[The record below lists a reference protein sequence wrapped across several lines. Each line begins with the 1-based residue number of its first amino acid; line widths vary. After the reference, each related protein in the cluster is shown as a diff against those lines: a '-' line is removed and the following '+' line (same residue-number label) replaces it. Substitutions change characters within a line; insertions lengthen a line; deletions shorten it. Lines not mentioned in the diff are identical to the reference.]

1 MPVTVAKSGKLVEPW
16 VMALRSTV
24 TANPGRRSWSLTGH
38 RGTVK
43 LQIRIGTSRPSVKLP
58 IDWCQASVPDI
69 VRICDAIAIRLEAGD
84 NLSEAAEAVFRS
96 NPHQLVAV
104 GAVAEHPSMT
114 GDWRN
119 ATYRFKDQK
128 LNHGNTI
135 KPETWSLKYEPVLND
150 ALLLLNSSSPP
161 TAPSDLIES
170 CIKKWEPGS
179 RTREIRAQNLAQF
192 LRHCV
197 AREGFPSFWSPPSS
211 LADLIGRRPSGSLKR
226 EAATLTDTEITRL
239 LDSFPAD
246 EAGGRWR
253 DAIYL
258 MAVLGLR
265 PIELLHLSV
274 RTDKASGEHYWWCSY
289 RKRSGGGVTDPRRL
303 YALPLNNN
311 PSSSIEVGGD
321 DALIHRWR
329 SGKVVLPSL
338 GSGTSPSDCIATYLE
353 RRPCW
358 RALKTEQKAKGESL
372 SPYSLRHSYS
382 LRGHCLGIDAGS
394 MAKAM
399 GHTLECHLRE
409 YRWASS
415 ASTAE
420 AFARATANG
429 PNHHKVAHP
438 LI

>member
-16 VMALRSTV
+16 VLALRSTV

-58 IDWCQASVPDI
+58 LDWCQASVPDI
-69 VRICDAIAIRLEAGD
+69 VRICDAIAIRLEAGE

-96 NPHQLVAV
+96 KPHQLLAV
-104 GAVAEHPSMT
+104 GAVAEHPCVT
-114 GDWRN
+114 GDWSS
-119 ATYRFKDQK
+119 AMERFKDQK

-135 KPETWSLKYEPVLND
+135 KQETWSLKYEPVLND
-150 ALLLLNSSSPP
+150 ALRLLGSNSPATSSGE
-161 TAPSDLIES
+161 LIES
-170 CIKKWEPGS
+170 CIKKWIPGS

-197 AREGFPSFWSPPSS
+197 AREGFPSIWTPPPS
-211 LADLIGRRPSGSLKR
+211 LADLVGRSPSGTSRR
-226 EAATLTDTEITRL
+226 EAATLTDIEINKL
-239 LDSFPAD
+239 IDSFPND
-246 EAGGRWR
+246 EAGSRWG

-274 RTDKASGEHYWWCSY
+274 KKDKADGTEFWRCNYQ
-289 RKRSGGGVTDPRRL
+289 KRSGGGVTNPRRL
-303 YALPLNNN
+303 YSLPMRTDAINN
-311 PSSSIEVGGD
+311 VGGRSD
-321 DALIHRWR
+321 SSLLGRWR
-329 SGKVVLPSL
+329 SGNVQLPSL
-338 GSGTSPSDCIATYLE
+338 VSGTSPGDCVATYLE
-353 RRPCW
+353 RRPYW
-358 RALKTEQKAKGESL
+358 RELKTVQKEKGESL

-394 MAKAM
+394 MAMAM

-415 ASTAE
+415 ASTTE
-420 AFARATANG
+420 AFARATASGHNQ
-429 PNHHKVAHP
+429 
-438 LI
+438 